1 MKLAQRNGRLTAW
14 IAIFALLLAALSPN
28 LARVLASPQQAM
40 PWTDICTIAGT
51 QTADAAA
58 PLPGSGQHEGTAF
71 KHCAFCLH
79 YVGHFALAT
88 APLALLSAIDA
99 GAVAIPLF
107 AARPFPRPIRVA
119 AQPRAPPLVS

>member
-1 MKLAQRNGRLTAW
+1 MKLAQRKGRLTAW
-14 IAIFALLLAALSPN
+14 IAIFAILLAALSPN

-40 PWTDICTIAGT
+40 PWTDICTMAGA

-88 APLALLSAIDA
+88 APLTLLSATVA
-99 GAVAIPLF
+99 TAAAVPLL
-107 AARPFPRPIRVA
+107 AAWPFPRPIRAA
-119 AQPRAPPLVS
+119 AQPRAPPLHS